1 MVQMK
6 KVAHYILL
14 NKNTPALSFACT
26 RNEFGEP
33 EFVEDSWLVNYRP
46 IGYMNLF
53 WNSGRP
59 QNTAGTSRNCW
70 NDMAA
75 MIWKAF

>member
-1 MVQMK
+1 MK

-33 EFVEDSWLVNYRP
+33 EFVEDSWLVNYRLSA
-46 IGYMNLF
+46 I
-53 WNSGRP
+53 
-59 QNTAGTSRNCW
+59 
-70 NDMAA
+70 
-75 MIWKAF
+75 